1 MRTGIC
7 DMVAIAKL
15 LNMTLVLPE
24 LDHTSFW
31 ADPSDFGDIFDTGHF
46 IASLRSSVQIV
57 HELPRTVLQNIQE
70 GSLAVYYMHPGSWS
84 NESYYL
90 NQVWMSF
97 KRKIRVKYGSYLF
110 TLWAN
115 SALDYDGLFSQL
127 SQVFFSPFSTA
138 ADVHHS
144 ASVTM
149 L

>member
-1 MRTGIC
+1 
-7 DMVAIAKL
+7 VNASY
-15 LNMTLVLPE
+15 VL
-24 LDHTSFW
+24 SFW
-31 ADPSDFGDIFDTGHF
+31 VGGDSDFGDIFDTGHF
-46 IASLRSSVQIV
+46 IASLRSSVQII

-97 KRKIRVKYGSYLF
+97 KRKIRVTSHGSYLF

-115 SALDYDGLFSQL
+115 SALDYDELFSQL
-127 SQVFFSPFSTA
+127 SQVVLFPFSTA

-149 L
+149 LYKIH